1 MLADLSNFLKDFEI
15 TSPWHLLGLAGTLM
29 FSMRFIVQWIV
40 SERRKES
47 VIPIAFWYLSIF
59 GSLGILVYAVHRADP
74 VFILAYAFNCFIYAR
89 NLMLIARERKSKSV
103 AQEK

>member
-1 MLADLSNFLKDFEI
+1 MNSFYDKLQGNWD
-15 TSPWHLLGLAGTLM
+15 WWMLLGFAAQALFSARFVIQWLA
-29 FSMRFIVQWIV
+29 
-40 SERRKES
+40 SERHRKS

>member
-59 GSLGILVYAVHRADP
+59 GSLLSLVYAFARREP
-74 VFILAYAFNCFIYAR
+74 VFILQFMFNSFIYVR
-89 NLMLIARERKSKSV
+89 NLMLIHGRRRRELV
-103 AQEK
+103 GG